1 MRVFV
6 TATSE
11 MGEGV
16 RMVRVERV
24 GEEGGGE
31 EEGSGMC
38 RDCRNKEELSTTCLQ
53 VSCDHQV
60 TCY

>member
-1 MRVFV
+1 MFV

-16 RMVRVERV
+16 RMVRVERM
-24 GEEGGGE
+24 GEEEGGE

-38 RDCRNKEELSTTCLQ
+38 RDCGNKEELSTCLQ